1 MFLRYVLMDS
11 DDSDELSSCSVLIQI
26 LPKDINCLW
35 IDQTSKRN
43 LTINLKSK
51 FNINLLF
58 LETH

>member
-26 LPKDINCLW
+26 LPKDINFLW